1 MREDGM
7 LYLHGV
13 GHFHPDNVI
22 DNAFLEGLDIG
33 TDDEWIVSRVGIHER
48 RTCLPLDYI
57 RETKN
62 QDVRASIEASE
73 LRNAECGA
81 RAAKLALER
90 AGLSLSDIGMVV
102 AGSCAPDTCIPAE
115 ASAVACELG
124 IEVPAF
130 DMHSACSTFG
140 MHLHFLAQMGNSLPD
155 YVLTV
160 IVENISRVTDYSNR
174 SSAVLFGDCATA
186 AVVSTKHAARCSIAH
201 SSFGGA
207 PSGALD
213 VVIPRA
219 GYFAQNGSRV
229 QKFAIKRMSQ
239 LYRECQ
245 QIVGADRADA
255 TVYLGHQANL
265 TMLKSVA
272 KRCQVAPDK
281 HWFNID
287 YFGNVGAA
295 GAPSVLSQ
303 HWHELTTDDAI
314 AMVVVGAGL
323 SWSSALIDVQD

>member
-1 MREDGM
+1 M
-7 LYLHGV
+7 LYLHGI

-22 DNAFLEGLDIG
+22 DNAFLESLDIG
-33 TDDEWIVSRVGIHER
+33 TNDEWIVSRVGIRER

-62 QDVRASIEASE
+62 QDIRASQEAST
-73 LRNAECGA
+73 LTNAQCGA
-81 RAAKLALER
+81 RAAKLALQR
-90 AGLSLSDIGMVV
+90 AGVKLEDIGMVI

-124 IEVPAF
+124 LDVPAF

-140 MHLHFLAQMGNSLPD
+140 MHMHFLSHMSTAMPD
-155 YVLTV
+155 YVLTI
-160 IVENISRVTDYSNR
+160 IVENISRVTDYSDR

-186 AVVSTKHAARCSIAH
+186 AVISTKHASRCRIAH

-207 PSGALD
+207 PAGAMD
-213 VVIPRA
+213 VLIPRA
-219 GYFAQNGSRV
+219 GFFSQNGSKV
-229 QKFAIKRMSQ
+229 QKFAIKRMAQ
-239 LYRECQ
+239 LYRECREAA
-245 QIVGADRADA
+245 GPERAQD
-255 TVYLGHQANL
+255 TVYLGHQANF

-272 KRCQVAPDK
+272 KRCDVAPDK

-287 YFGNVGAA
+287 RFGNVGAA

-303 HWHELTTDDAI
+303 HWDGLSTGDAI
-314 AMVVVGAGL
+314 GMVVVGSGL
-323 SWSSALIDVQD
+323 SWSSALIDVGD